1 VSAPDAAERAT
12 ERAARALAGAGRYP
26 RPSGLAK
33 RTSGLGIDQRTWLQ
47 HTFIYYH
54 LLQETREV
62 DAMSVRK
69 RTWTTWKGEMKEAWV
84 VDYADQNGKRH
95 LKTFL
100 KKKLADA
107 FATTAKIQIRH
118 GVHTA
123 DSESITVAAAGKLW
137 IATAEKNRLER
148 TTVDQY
154 QQHLDLHIAPYLGRV
169 KLSQLSAPMVREFE
183 DKLSHGVSA
192 PGTADHGPRSPAM
205 VRKIRGSL
213 GAILADAQECGL
225 VARNVVR
232 ELRANRRRGKER
244 RAERRHKGKLKVG
257 VDIPAPAEIRA
268 IIEAADGR
276 WRPFILT
283 AILTGLRASELRGLR
298 WSDVDLKKRE
308 LHVSQRADRYQ
319 DIDVPKSAAG
329 HRTVPITPKLASV
342 LTEWKL
348 ACPKGGAGLVFPNGD
363 GKVEWHSNIINRVW
377 KPLQLAAGVT
387 VPAVRDGKV
396 VRDEHGKPVVKAKYT
411 GLHALRHFY
420 ASWCINQE
428 EDGGLALPAKVVQE
442 RLGHSSITVTL
453 DTYGHLFP
461 RGDDSAKLAQAEAR
475 LWG

>member
-1 VSAPDAAERAT
+1 
-12 ERAARALAGAGRYP
+12 
-26 RPSGLAK
+26 
-33 RTSGLGIDQRTWLQ
+33 
-47 HTFIYYH
+47 
-54 LLQETREV
+54 
-62 DAMSVRK
+62 MSVRK
-69 RTWTTWKGEMKEAWV
+69 RTWTTRKGETKEAWV

-123 DSESITVAAAGKLW
+123 DSESVTVAAAGKLW

-148 TTVDQY
+148 ATVDQY
-154 QQHLDLHIAPYLGRV
+154 RQHLDLHIAPYLGRV

-183 DKLSHGVSA
+183 DKLSHGIPA
-192 PGTADHGPRSPAM
+192 PGTTDNSARSSAM
-205 VRKIRGSL
+205 IRKIRGSL
-213 GAILADAQECGL
+213 GAILADAQERGL

-232 ELRANRRRGKER
+232 ELRATRRRGKER
-244 RAERRHKGKLKVG
+244 QAERRHKGKLKVG
-257 VDIPAPAEIRA
+257 VDIPAPAEIKA
-268 IIEAADGR
+268 IIEAATGK
-276 WRPFILT
+276 WRPFFLT
-283 AILTGLRASELRGLR
+283 AIFTGLRASELRGLR
-298 WSDVDLKKRE
+298 WTDVNLKKRE
-308 LHVSQRADRYQ
+308 LNVTQRADRYQ

-329 HRTVPITPKLASV
+329 HRTVPLTPKLATV

-348 ACPKGGAGLVFPNGD
+348 ACPKGEAGLVFPNGI
-363 GKVEWHSNIINRVW
+363 GKVESHPNIINRVW
-377 KPLQLAAGVT
+377 IPLQVAAGVT
-387 VPAVRDGKV
+387 VPVRDRSGKT
-396 VRDEHGKPVVKAKYT
+396 VRDEHGKPIVKAKYT

-428 EDGGLALPAKVVQE
+428 ADGGLALPPKVVQE
-442 RLGHSSITVTL
+442 RLGHSSIMVTL

-461 RGDDSAKLAQAEAR
+461 RGDDSAKLAEAEAR